1 MKILVL
7 DVDGT
12 LTDGGLYYDNAGQ
25 DFQKFHVRDGMYL
38 KLIQE
43 LGFVIHIC
51 SGRTTEFVKR
61 RFADFSDITYYSN
74 VQNKFDIIRQIVDK
88 EESGSFVVAIGD
100 DINDIDL
107 FKFANLSFAVNDAVE
122 ELKQVAT
129 KTLSINGGCGVL
141 YEVWGLLK
149 SYQNE
154 F

>member
-25 DFQKFHVRDGMYL
+25 DVQKFHVRDGMYL

-51 SGRTTEFVKR
+51 SGRTTEFVKK
-61 RFADFSDITYYSN
+61 RFAGFNDITYHSN
-74 VQNKFDIIRQIVDK
+74 VQNKLDKIRQIIDK
-88 EESGSFVVAIGD
+88 EVSGSFVVAIGD
-100 DINDIDL
+100 DLNDIDL
-107 FKFANLSFAVNDAVE
+107 FKFANLSFAVKDAVE

-149 SYQNE
+149 SNQNE

>member
-43 LGFVIHIC
+43 MGFVVHIC
-51 SGRTTEFVKR
+51 SGRTTEFVKK
-61 RFADFSDITYYSN
+61 RFADFTDITYHSN
-74 VQNKFDIIRQIVDK
+74 VQNKIEIIRQINDGEVS
-88 EESGSFVVAIGD
+88 EPFFVAIGD

-107 FKFANLSFAVNDAVE
+107 FKIANLSFAVKDAVE
-122 ELKQVAT
+122 ELKEVAT

-149 SYQNE
+149 SNYNE